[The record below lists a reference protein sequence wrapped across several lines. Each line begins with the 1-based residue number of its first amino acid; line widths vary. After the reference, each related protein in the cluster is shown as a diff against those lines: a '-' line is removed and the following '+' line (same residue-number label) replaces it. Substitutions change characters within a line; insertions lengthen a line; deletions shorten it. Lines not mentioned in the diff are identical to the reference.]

1 MCIQISLKFGIMFHV
16 VVILDHRRVSRHL
29 PGDIRMA
36 AEKFSETR
44 HMPVGCLVSA
54 LVFTSE
60 FLMVEASFLPTVLL
74 TVKAILLPHEGVWV
88 FLYFLANSR
97 VLLQICLQRG
107 VLLHKFPVVYQ

>member
-1 MCIQISLKFGIMFHV
+1 MCIQISMKFGIMFHV
-16 VVILDHRRVSRHL
+16 VVILDHRRVLRHL

-44 HMPVGCLVSA
+44 HMPVGSFVSA
-54 LVFTSE
+54 LVFTAE

-74 TVKAILLPHEGVWV
+74 TVKAIFLPHEGVRI

-97 VLLQICLQRG
+97 VLLQIRLQRR
-107 VLLHKFPVVYQ
+107 VLLRKFPVVYQ

>member
-1 MCIQISLKFGIMFHV
+1 MCIQISMKFGIMFHV
-16 VVILDHRRVSRHL
+16 VVILDLRRVLRHL

-36 AEKFSETR
+36 TEKFPETR

-54 LVFTSE
+54 LVFTAE

-74 TVKAILLPHEGVWV
+74 TVKTILLPHEGIRI

-97 VLLQICLQRG
+97 VLLQIRLQRRA
-107 VLLHKFPVVYQ
+107 LLHKFPVVYQ